1 MFASFAQLGIGPVLF
16 NFFRIPQ
23 LPLSYVL
30 RAACLASPGEGAL
43 RGLFDFRVLDTV
55 RVSLRT
61 LSFALPSVPAGI
73 LRSRRK

>member
-1 MFASFAQLGIGPVLF
+1 MFASFAQLGFGLIPF
-16 NFFRIPQ
+16 NPFRMPQ

-30 RAACLASPGEGAL
+30 RAACLASPGEAAL
-43 RGLFDFRVLDTV
+43 PSLFDFRVFDTV